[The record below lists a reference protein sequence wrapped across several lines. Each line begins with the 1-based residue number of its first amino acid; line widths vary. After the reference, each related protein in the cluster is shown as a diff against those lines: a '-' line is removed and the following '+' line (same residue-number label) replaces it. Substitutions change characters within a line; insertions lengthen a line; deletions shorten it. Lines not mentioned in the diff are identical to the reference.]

1 MRRMLVLGATSEI
14 AIATLHEFAKEEPWH
29 MILCGRNLSELEKL
43 KTKLESHKCTCE
55 VKHYDTSMSAAKQL
69 QLFNECLGQ
78 STNTQ
83 HTKVQN
89 NALATTQTTKVNTL
103 AAAATTAFNTSAA
116 ATTTSSNA
124 SANAVTTAFDSSAA
138 TTTTAFD
145 SSATTTTTTFNT
157 SATAATTASNAA
169 AKDIGKQSMQVSER
183 QSSQLVGLDAFFCS
197 IGYLGDQKKAEQDIR
212 ECDLIMQ
219 ANFNG
224 LLPMLTATAQY
235 FKQQRSGSIMVVSS
249 VAGERGRCSNYC
261 YGSSKAAMT
270 AFLSGMR
277 CRLLPYN
284 VHVMTIKPGYVA
296 TRMVAHKK
304 LPPYITASTQRVAKD
319 IVKGFKRRSS
329 VVYTMWLWRYIMA
342 VVRLIPEFIFKRLNM
357 F

>member
-14 AIATLHEFAKEEPWH
+14 AIATLHEFAKDEPWH

-55 VKHYDTSMSAAKQL
+55 VKHYDTSMSATEQL

-78 STNTQ
+78 GTNAQ

-89 NALATTQTTKVNTL
+89 NALATTQTTKVNHL
-103 AAAATTAFNTSAA
+103 ATATTTVFNSAA
-116 ATTTSSNA
+116 ATTS
-124 SANAVTTAFDSSAA
+124 TAFD
-138 TTTTAFD
+138 
-145 SSATTTTTTFNT
+145 T
-157 SATAATTASNAA
+157 SATATTTAYNAA
-169 AKDIGKQSMQVSER
+169 AKDIAEQSMQVSGH
-183 QSSQLVGLDAFFCS
+183 QSSQLVGLDALFCS
-197 IGYLGDQKKAEQDIR
+197 VGYLGDQKKAEQDIR

-224 LLPMLTATAQY
+224 LLPMLTATAQF

-277 CRLLPYN
+277 CSLLPYN

-329 VVYTMWLWRYIMA
+329 VVYTMWLWRYIMG

>member
-55 VKHYDTSMSAAKQL
+55 VKHYDTSMSAAEQL

-78 STNTQ
+78 GTNAQQTI
-83 HTKVQN
+83 VQD
-89 NALATTQTTKVNTL
+89 NALATTPSNKVNPL
-103 AAAATTAFNTSAA
+103 
-116 ATTTSSNA
+116 
-124 SANAVTTAFDSSAA
+124 
-138 TTTTAFD
+138 
-145 SSATTTTTTFNT
+145 
-157 SATAATTASNAA
+157 ATAATTAFDTSATASTDAYNAS
-169 AKDIGKQSMQVSER
+169 AKDIAKQSMQESER
-183 QSSQLVGLDAFFCS
+183 QVSQFIGLDALFCS
-197 IGYLGDQKKAEQDIR
+197 VGYLGDQKKAEQDIR

-224 LLPMLTATAQY
+224 LLPMLTATAQF

-277 CRLLPYN
+277 CSLLAYD

-319 IVKGFKRRSS
+319 IVKGFKSRSS

>member
-14 AIATLHEFAKEEPWH
+14 AIATLHEFAKEEPWY

-55 VKHYDTSMSAAKQL
+55 VKHYDTSMSAAEQL

-78 STNTQ
+78 STNIQ
-83 HTKVQN
+83 HTKAQD
-89 NALATTQTTKVNTL
+89 NALATTQTNKVNPL
-103 AAAATTAFNTSAA
+103 ATTQTTEFNAL
-116 ATTTSSNA
+116 AT
-124 SANAVTTAFDSSAA
+124 

-145 SSATTTTTTFNT
+145 A
-157 SATAATTASNAA
+157 SATAATDAYNDA
-169 AKDIGKQSMQVSER
+169 AKDIAMQSMQVSGH
-183 QSSQLVGLDAFFCS
+183 QSSQFIGLDALFCS
-197 IGYLGDQKKAEQDIR
+197 VGYLGDQKKAEQDIR

-224 LLPMLTATAQY
+224 LLPMLTATAQF

-277 CRLLPYN
+277 CSLLPCN

>member
-14 AIATLHEFAKEEPWH
+14 AIATLLEFAKEEQWH
-29 MILCGRNLSELEKL
+29 MILCGRNLSKLEKL
-43 KTKLESHKCTCE
+43 KTNLESHKCSCE
-55 VKHYDTSMSAAKQL
+55 VKHYDTSMSAAEQL

-83 HTKVQN
+83 HTKVQDN
-89 NALATTQTTKVNTL
+89 ALAKTQTNKVNALAT
-103 AAAATTAFNTSAA
+103 
-116 ATTTSSNA
+116 ATTTASNN
-124 SANAVTTAFDSSAA
+124 SATA
-138 TTTTAFD
+138 TTTAF
-145 SSATTTTTTFNT
+145 
-157 SATAATTASNAA
+157 NAA
-169 AKDIGKQSMQVSER
+169 AKDIAKQSMQVSGH
-183 QSSQLVGLDAFFCS
+183 QSSQFIGLDALFCS
-197 IGYLGDQKKAEQDIR
+197 VGYLGDQKKAEQDIR
-212 ECDLIMQ
+212 ECELIMQ

-224 LLPMLTATAQY
+224 LLPMLTATAQF

-277 CRLLPYN
+277 CSLLPYN

>member
-55 VKHYDTSMSAAKQL
+55 VKHYDTSMSAAGQL

-78 STNTQ
+78 GTNTQ
-83 HTKVQN
+83 HTKVQD
-89 NALATTQTTKVNTL
+89 NALANTQTNKVNPL
-103 AAAATTAFNTSAA
+103 
-116 ATTTSSNA
+116 
-124 SANAVTTAFDSSAA
+124 
-138 TTTTAFD
+138 
-145 SSATTTTTTFNT
+145 
-157 SATAATTASNAA
+157 ATAATTASNTSATDTTDACNAA
-169 AKDIGKQSMQVSER
+169 AKDIAKHSMQVSEH
-183 QSSQLVGLDAFFCS
+183 QSSQFIGLDALFCS
-197 IGYLGDQKKAEQDIR
+197 VGYLGDQKKAEQDIR

-224 LLPMLTATAQY
+224 LLPMLTATAQF

-277 CRLLPYN
+277 CSLLPYN

-304 LPPYITASTQRVAKD
+304 LPPYITASTQRVAQD

>member
-55 VKHYDTSMSAAKQL
+55 VKHYDTSMSAADQL

-78 STNTQ
+78 VTNNQ
-83 HTKVQN
+83 HTKAQD
-89 NALATTQTTKVNTL
+89 NALATTQTNKYNELDT
-103 AAAATTAFNTSAA
+103 
-116 ATTTSSNA
+116 ATTTVS
-124 SANAVTTAFDSSAA
+124 
-138 TTTTAFD
+138 
-145 SSATTTTTTFNT
+145 NT
-157 SATAATTASNAA
+157 SATASTTALNAA
-169 AKDIGKQSMQVSER
+169 AKDITKQSMQVSGH

-197 IGYLGDQKKAEQDIR
+197 VGFLGDQKKAEQDIR
-212 ECDLIMQ
+212 ECELIMQ

-224 LLPMLTATAQY
+224 LLPMLTATAQL

-277 CRLLPYN
+277 CSLLPYN

-329 VVYTMWLWRYIMA
+329 VVYTMWLWRYIMG

>member
-14 AIATLHEFAKEEPWH
+14 AIATLHEFAQEEPWH

-43 KTKLESHKCTCE
+43 KTNLESHKCSCE
-55 VKHYDTSMSAAKQL
+55 VKHYDTSMSAAEQL

-83 HTKVQN
+83 HTKVQD
-89 NALATTQTTKVNTL
+89 NALAKTQTNKVNPL
-103 AAAATTAFNTSAA
+103 ATAATTAS
-116 ATTTSSNA
+116 
-124 SANAVTTAFDSSAA
+124 
-138 TTTTAFD
+138 
-145 SSATTTTTTFNT
+145 NT
-157 SATAATTASNAA
+157 SATAATTAFDTSATATTTVSNAS
-169 AKDIGKQSMQVSER
+169 AKDIAEQSMQVSGH
-183 QSSQLVGLDAFFCS
+183 QSSQLVGLDALFCS
-197 IGYLGDQKKAEQDIR
+197 VGYLGDQKKAEQDIR

-224 LLPMLTATAQY
+224 LLPMLTATAQL

-277 CRLLPYN
+277 CSLLPYN

-329 VVYTMWLWRYIMA
+329 VVYTMWLWRYIMG

>member
-1 MRRMLVLGATSEI
+1 MRRMLVLGASSEI

-43 KTKLESHKCTCE
+43 KTKLESLKCTCE
-55 VKHYDTSMSAAKQL
+55 VKHYDTGMSAAEQL

-89 NALATTQTTKVNTL
+89 NALAAATQTNKVNPL
-103 AAAATTAFNTSAA
+103 ATA
-116 ATTTSSNA
+116 
-124 SANAVTTAFDSSAA
+124 
-138 TTTTAFD
+138 TTTAFD
-145 SSATTTTTTFNT
+145 T
-157 SATAATTASNAA
+157 SATDTTDAYNAA
-169 AKDIGKQSMQVSER
+169 AKDIDKQSMQVSGH

-197 IGYLGDQKKAEQDIR
+197 VGYLGDQKKAEQDIR

-277 CRLLPYN
+277 CNLLPYN

-329 VVYTMWLWRYIMA
+329 VVYTMWLWRYIMG
-342 VVRLIPEFIFKRLNM
+342 VVRLIPECIFKRLNM

>member
-43 KTKLESHKCTCE
+43 KTKLESYKCTCE
-55 VKHYDTSMSAAKQL
+55 VKHYDTSMSAAEQL

-78 STNTQ
+78 GTNAQ
-83 HTKVQN
+83 QTKVQN
-89 NALATTQTTKVNTL
+89 NALATTQTNKVNPL
-103 AAAATTAFNTSAA
+103 AATQTTEFNALATATTTAVNSSAA
-116 ATTTSSNA
+116 ATTT
-124 SANAVTTAFDSSAA
+124 AVN
-138 TTTTAFD
+138 
-145 SSATTTTTTFNT
+145 SSATA
-157 SATAATTASNAA
+157 STTAYNAA
-169 AKDIGKQSMQVSER
+169 AKDIAKQSMQVSER
-183 QSSQLVGLDAFFCS
+183 QSSQFIGLDALFCS
-197 IGYLGDQKKAEQDIR
+197 VGYLGDQKRAEQDIR

-224 LLPMLTATAQY
+224 LLPMLTATAQF

-277 CRLLPYN
+277 CSLLPYN

-329 VVYTMWLWRYIMA
+329 VVYTMWLWRYIMG

>member
-14 AIATLHEFAKEEPWH
+14 AIATLHEFAQEEPWH
-29 MILCGRNLSELEKL
+29 MILCGRNLIELEKL

-55 VKHYDTSMSAAKQL
+55 VKHYDTSMSATEQL
-69 QLFNECLGQ
+69 QLFNEFLGQ
-78 STNTQ
+78 STNAQQTQ
-83 HTKVQN
+83 VQD
-89 NALATTQTTKVNTL
+89 NALATTQTNKVNHL
-103 AAAATTAFNTSAA
+103 AATQTTEFSALVA
-116 ATTTSSNA
+116 ATTT
-124 SANAVTTAFDSSAA
+124 AVN
-138 TTTTAFD
+138 
-145 SSATTTTTTFNT
+145 SSAT
-157 SATAATTASNAA
+157 ATTDAYNAA
-169 AKDIGKQSMQVSER
+169 AKDIAKHSMQVLGH
-183 QSSQLVGLDAFFCS
+183 QSSQFIGLDALFCS
-197 IGYLGDQKKAEQDIR
+197 VGYLGDQKKAEQDIR
-212 ECDLIMQ
+212 ECELIMQ

-224 LLPMLTATAQY
+224 LLPMLTATAQF

-277 CRLLPYN
+277 CSLLPYN

-329 VVYTMWLWRYIMA
+329 VVYTMWLWRYIMG

>member
-55 VKHYDTSMSAAKQL
+55 VKHFDTSMSAAEQL
-69 QLFNECLGQ
+69 QLFNACLGQ
-78 STNTQ
+78 SKNIQQTI
-83 HTKVQN
+83 VQD
-89 NALATTQTTKVNTL
+89 NALATTQTTEFNAL
-103 AAAATTAFNTSAA
+103 AT
-116 ATTTSSNA
+116 
-124 SANAVTTAFDSSAA
+124 

-145 SSATTTTTTFNT
+145 T
-157 SATAATTASNAA
+157 SATATTTAYNAA
-169 AKDIGKQSMQVSER
+169 AKDIAKQSMQVSGH

-197 IGYLGDQKKAEQDIR
+197 VGYLGDQKKAEQDIR

-249 VAGERGRCSNYC
+249 VASERGRCSNYC

-277 CRLLPYN
+277 CSLLPYN

>member
-14 AIATLHEFAKEEPWH
+14 AIATLYEFAKEEPWH

-55 VKHYDTSMSAAKQL
+55 VKHYDTSMSAAEQL

-78 STNTQ
+78 STNIQ
-83 HTKVQN
+83 HTKVQD
-89 NALATTQTTKVNTL
+89 NALATTQTNKVNPL
-103 AAAATTAFNTSAA
+103 ATTQTTEFNALAAATTS
-116 ATTTSSNA
+116 
-124 SANAVTTAFDSSAA
+124 
-138 TTTTAFD
+138 
-145 SSATTTTTTFNT
+145 
-157 SATAATTASNAA
+157 ASNAA
-169 AKDIGKQSMQVSER
+169 AKYIAKQSMQVSWH
-183 QSSQLVGLDAFFCS
+183 QSSQFIGLDAFFCS
-197 IGYLGDQKKAEQDIR
+197 VGYLGDQKKAEQDIR

-224 LLPMLTATAQY
+224 LLPMLTATAQF

-277 CRLLPYN
+277 CSLLPYN

-296 TRMVAHKK
+296 TRMVAHKN

>member
-14 AIATLHEFAKEEPWH
+14 AIATLHEFAQEEPWH

-43 KTKLESHKCTCE
+43 KTKLESLKCTCE
-55 VKHYDTSMSAAKQL
+55 VKHYDTSMSAAEQL
-69 QLFNECLGQ
+69 QLFNECIGQ
-78 STNTQ
+78 GTNGQQTQ
-83 HTKVQN
+83 VQDNALAATQTNKVN
-89 NALATTQTTKVNTL
+89 PLATTQTTE
-103 AAAATTAFNTSAA
+103 FNALAA
-116 ATTTSSNA
+116 ATTT
-124 SANAVTTAFDSSAA
+124 
-138 TTTTAFD
+138 
-145 SSATTTTTTFNT
+145 
-157 SATAATTASNAA
+157 ASNTA
-169 AKDIGKQSMQVSER
+169 AKDTTKQSMQVSER
-183 QSSQLVGLDAFFCS
+183 QSSQFIGLDALFCS
-197 IGYLGDQKKAEQDIR
+197 VGYLGDQKKAEQDIR

-224 LLPMLTATAQY
+224 LLPMLTATAQF

-277 CRLLPYN
+277 CSLLPYN

>member
-29 MILCGRNLSELEKL
+29 MILCGRDLSELEKL

-55 VKHYDTSMSAAKQL
+55 VKYYETSMSAAEQL

-78 STNTQ
+78 VTNTQ
-83 HTKVQN
+83 HTKVQD
-89 NALATTQTTKVNTL
+89 NALATTQTTKVNAL
-103 AAAATTAFNTSAA
+103 AA
-116 ATTTSSNA
+116 ATTT
-124 SANAVTTAFDSSAA
+124 AVNS
-138 TTTTAFD
+138 
-145 SSATTTTTTFNT
+145 
-157 SATAATTASNAA
+157 SATAATTASNAYNAA
-169 AKDIGKQSMQVSER
+169 AKDIAKHSMQVSGH

-197 IGYLGDQKKAEQDIR
+197 VGYLGDQKKAEQDIR

-224 LLPMLTATAQY
+224 LLPMLTATAQF
-235 FKQQRSGSIMVVSS
+235 FKHQRSGSIMVVSS

-277 CRLLPYN
+277 CSLLPYN

>member
-14 AIATLHEFAKEEPWH
+14 AIATLHEFANEEPWH
-29 MILCGRNLSELEKL
+29 MILCGRNLSKLEKI

-55 VKHYDTSMSAAKQL
+55 VKHYDTSMSAAEQL

-78 STNTQ
+78 STNPLQ
-83 HTKVQN
+83 TKVQN
-89 NALATTQTTKVNTL
+89 NALATNQTHKYNALAATQTTKANAL
-103 AAAATTAFNTSAA
+103 ANATTTAFNTS
-116 ATTTSSNA
+116 T
-124 SANAVTTAFDSSAA
+124 
-138 TTTTAFD
+138 
-145 SSATTTTTTFNT
+145 
-157 SATAATTASNAA
+157 TAATTALNTAA
-169 AKDIGKQSMQVSER
+169 EDIGKQSMQVSER
-183 QSSQLVGLDAFFCS
+183 QASQFIGLDALFCS
-197 IGYLGDQKKAEQDIR
+197 VGYLGDQKKAEQDMG
-212 ECDLIMQ
+212 ECELIMQ

-224 LLPMLTATAQY
+224 LLPMLTATAQF

-277 CRLLPYN
+277 CSLLPYN

-296 TRMVAHKK
+296 TRMVARKK

>member
-14 AIATLHEFAKEEPWH
+14 AIATLHEFAKEEPWY

-55 VKHYDTSMSAAKQL
+55 VKHYDTSMSAAEQL

-78 STNTQ
+78 STNIQ
-83 HTKVQN
+83 HTKAQD
-89 NALATTQTTKVNTL
+89 NALATTQTNKVNPL
-103 AAAATTAFNTSAA
+103 ATTQTTEFNAL
-116 ATTTSSNA
+116 AT
-124 SANAVTTAFDSSAA
+124 

-145 SSATTTTTTFNT
+145 A
-157 SATAATTASNAA
+157 SATAATDAYNDA
-169 AKDIGKQSMQVSER
+169 AKDIAMQSMQVSGH
-183 QSSQLVGLDAFFCS
+183 QSSQFIGLDALFCS
-197 IGYLGDQKKAEQDIR
+197 VGYLGDQKKAEQDIR

-224 LLPMLTATAQY
+224 LLPMLTATAQF

-277 CRLLPYN
+277 CSLLPYN

-319 IVKGFKRRSS
+319 IVNGFKRRSS

>member
-55 VKHYDTSMSAAKQL
+55 VKHYDTSMSAAEQL

-78 STNTQ
+78 GTNVK
-83 HTKVQN
+83 HTKVQD
-89 NALATTQTTKVNTL
+89 NALAATQITKVNPLAATQTTEFNAL
-103 AAAATTAFNTSAA
+103 AAATTS
-116 ATTTSSNA
+116 
-124 SANAVTTAFDSSAA
+124 
-138 TTTTAFD
+138 
-145 SSATTTTTTFNT
+145 
-157 SATAATTASNAA
+157 ASNAA
-169 AKDIGKQSMQVSER
+169 AKYIAKQSMQVSWH
-183 QSSQLVGLDAFFCS
+183 QSSQFIGLDAFFCS
-197 IGYLGDQKKAEQDIR
+197 VGYLGDQKKAEQDIR

-277 CRLLPYN
+277 CSLLPYN

-329 VVYTMWLWRYIMA
+329 VVYTMWLWRYIMG

>member
-55 VKHYDTSMSAAKQL
+55 VKHYDTSMSAAEQL

-78 STNTQ
+78 GTNTQ
-83 HTKVQN
+83 HTKAQD
-89 NALATTQTTKVNTL
+89 NALAAATQTNKVNPLATTQTTE
-103 AAAATTAFNTSAA
+103 FNALAA
-116 ATTTSSNA
+116 ATTT
-124 SANAVTTAFDSSAA
+124 AVN
-138 TTTTAFD
+138 
-145 SSATTTTTTFNT
+145 SSATASTTV
-157 SATAATTASNAA
+157 SNAA
-169 AKDIGKQSMQVSER
+169 AKDTTKQSMQVSER
-183 QSSQLVGLDAFFCS
+183 QSSQFIGLDALFCS
-197 IGYLGDQKKAEQDIR
+197 VGYLGDQKKAEQDIR
-212 ECDLIMQ
+212 ECDLIVQ

-224 LLPMLTATAQY
+224 LLPMLTATAQF

-277 CRLLPYN
+277 CSLLPYN

-304 LPPYITASTQRVAKD
+304 LPPYITASTQRVSKD

>member
-55 VKHYDTSMSAAKQL
+55 VKHYDTNMSAVEQL

-78 STNTQ
+78 GTNTQ
-83 HTKVQN
+83 HTKVQG
-89 NALATTQTTKVNTL
+89 NALATTQTT
-103 AAAATTAFNTSAA
+103 AFNTSVT
-116 ATTTSSNA
+116 ATITAVNSSATA
-124 SANAVTTAFDSSAA
+124 STTAFDA
-138 TTTTAFD
+138 
-145 SSATTTTTTFNT
+145 
-157 SATAATTASNAA
+157 SATASTDAYNADVN
-169 AKDIGKQSMQVSER
+169 DIAKQSMQVSWH
-183 QSSQLVGLDAFFCS
+183 QSSQFIGLDALFCS
-197 IGYLGDQKKAEQDIR
+197 VGYLGDQKKAEQDIR
-212 ECDLIMQ
+212 ECELIMQ

-224 LLPMLTATAQY
+224 LLPMLTATAQF

-277 CRLLPYN
+277 CSLLPYN

-329 VVYTMWLWRYIMA
+329 VVYTMWLWRYIMG

>member
-14 AIATLHEFAKEEPWH
+14 AIATLYEFAKEEPWH

-55 VKHYDTSMSAAKQL
+55 VKHYDTSMSAAEQL

-78 STNTQ
+78 GTNAQQTQ
-83 HTKVQN
+83 VHDK
-89 NALATTQTTKVNTL
+89 ALAATQTNKYNEL
-103 AAAATTAFNTSAA
+103 ANATTTVFNSAAATTSTAFNTSAT
-116 ATTTSSNA
+116 ATTD
-124 SANAVTTAFDSSAA
+124 AF
-138 TTTTAFD
+138 
-145 SSATTTTTTFNT
+145 
-157 SATAATTASNAA
+157 NAA
-169 AKDIGKQSMQVSER
+169 AKDIDKQSMQVSEH
-183 QSSQLVGLDAFFCS
+183 QSSQFIGLDALFCS
-197 IGYLGDQKKAEQDIR
+197 VGYLGDQKKAEQDIR

-224 LLPMLTATAQY
+224 LLPMLTATAQF

-277 CRLLPYN
+277 CSLLPYN

>member
-14 AIATLHEFAKEEPWH
+14 AIATLHEFAKDEPWH

-55 VKHYDTSMSAAKQL
+55 VKHYDTSMSAAEQL

-78 STNTQ
+78 SKNTQ
-83 HTKVQN
+83 QTKVQN
-89 NALATTQTTKVNTL
+89 NALATTQTNKVI
-103 AAAATTAFNTSAA
+103 
-116 ATTTSSNA
+116 
-124 SANAVTTAFDSSAA
+124 
-138 TTTTAFD
+138 
-145 SSATTTTTTFNT
+145 T
-157 SATAATTASNAA
+157 SATAETIAFDTSATATTTAYNAS
-169 AKDIGKQSMQVSER
+169 AKDIAKHSMQVSGH
-183 QSSQLVGLDAFFCS
+183 QSSQFIGLDALFCS
-197 IGYLGDQKKAEQDIR
+197 VGYLGDQKKAEQDIR
-212 ECDLIMQ
+212 ECELIMQ

-224 LLPMLTATAQY
+224 LLPMLTATAKF

-277 CRLLPYN
+277 CSLLPYN

-296 TRMVAHKK
+296 TCMVAHKK

>member
-14 AIATLHEFAKEEPWH
+14 AIATLYEFAKEEPWH

-55 VKHYDTSMSAAKQL
+55 VKHYDTSMSAAEQL

-78 STNTQ
+78 STNIQ
-83 HTKVQN
+83 HTKVQD
-89 NALATTQTTKVNTL
+89 NALATTQTNKVNPL
-103 AAAATTAFNTSAA
+103 ATAQTTEFNALAA
-116 ATTTSSNA
+116 ATTT
-124 SANAVTTAFDSSAA
+124 AF
-138 TTTTAFD
+138 
-145 SSATTTTTTFNT
+145 
-157 SATAATTASNAA
+157 NAA
-169 AKDIGKQSMQVSER
+169 AKDIAKQSMQVSGH
-183 QSSQLVGLDAFFCS
+183 QSSQFIGLDALFCS
-197 IGYLGDQKKAEQDIR
+197 VGYLGDQKKAEQDIR
-212 ECDLIMQ
+212 ECELIMQ

-277 CRLLPYN
+277 CSLLPYN

-329 VVYTMWLWRYIMA
+329 VVYTMWLWRYIMG

>member
-43 KTKLESHKCTCE
+43 KTKLESQKCTCE

-89 NALATTQTTKVNTL
+89 NALATTQTNKVNAL
-103 AAAATTAFNTSAA
+103 ATASTTP
-116 ATTTSSNA
+116 
-124 SANAVTTAFDSSAA
+124 
-138 TTTTAFD
+138 
-145 SSATTTTTTFNT
+145 FNT
-157 SATAATTASNAA
+157 SATAATTAFNTSATDTTTAFNTSANVATTAFNTYATASTTAYNAV
-169 AKDIGKQSMQVSER
+169 AKDIAKQSMQVSEH
-183 QSSQLVGLDAFFCS
+183 QESQFVGLDAFFCS
-197 IGYLGDQKKAEQDIR
+197 VGYLGDQKKAEQDIK
-212 ECDLIMQ
+212 ECELIMQ

-224 LLPMLTATAQY
+224 LLPMLTATAQF

-277 CRLLPYN
+277 CSLLPYN

-342 VVRLIPEFIFKRLNM
+342 VVRLIPECIFKHLNM

>member
-14 AIATLHEFAKEEPWH
+14 AIATLYEFAKEEPWH

-55 VKHYDTSMSAAKQL
+55 VKHYDTSMSAAEQL
-69 QLFNECLGQ
+69 QLFNECIGQ
-78 STNTQ
+78 GTNGQQTQ
-83 HTKVQN
+83 VQDNALAATQTNKVN
-89 NALATTQTTKVNTL
+89 PLATTQTTE
-103 AAAATTAFNTSAA
+103 FNALAA
-116 ATTTSSNA
+116 ATTTA
-124 SANAVTTAFDSSAA
+124 
-138 TTTTAFD
+138 
-145 SSATTTTTTFNT
+145 FNT
-157 SATAATTASNAA
+157 SATAATDAYNDA
-169 AKDIGKQSMQVSER
+169 AKDIAMQSMQVSGH
-183 QSSQLVGLDAFFCS
+183 QSSQFIGLDALFCS
-197 IGYLGDQKKAEQDIR
+197 VGYLGDQKKAEQDIR
-212 ECDLIMQ
+212 ECELIMQ

-224 LLPMLTATAQY
+224 LLPMLTATAQF

-277 CRLLPYN
+277 CSLLPYN

>member
-14 AIATLHEFAKEEPWH
+14 AIATLYEFAKEEPWH

-55 VKHYDTSMSAAKQL
+55 VKHYDTSMSAAEQL

-78 STNTQ
+78 STNAQ
-83 HTKVQN
+83 HTKVQD
-89 NALATTQTTKVNTL
+89 NALATTQTNKVNPL
-103 AAAATTAFNTSAA
+103 ATAQTTEFNALAA
-116 ATTTSSNA
+116 ATTT
-124 SANAVTTAFDSSAA
+124 AF
-138 TTTTAFD
+138 
-145 SSATTTTTTFNT
+145 
-157 SATAATTASNAA
+157 NAA
-169 AKDIGKQSMQVSER
+169 AKDIAEQSMQVSGH
-183 QSSQLVGLDAFFCS
+183 QSSQFIGLDALFCS
-197 IGYLGDQKKAEQDIR
+197 VGYLGDQKKAEQDIR

-224 LLPMLTATAQY
+224 LLPMLTSTAQY

-277 CRLLPYN
+277 CSLLPYN

>member
-55 VKHYDTSMSAAKQL
+55 VKHYDTSMSAAEQL

-78 STNTQ
+78 GTNAQ
-83 HTKVQN
+83 QTKVQD
-89 NALATTQTTKVNTL
+89 NALATTQTNKVNPL
-103 AAAATTAFNTSAA
+103 AATQTNKFNALAATQTTKANALANATTTAFNTS
-116 ATTTSSNA
+116 T
-124 SANAVTTAFDSSAA
+124 
-138 TTTTAFD
+138 
-145 SSATTTTTTFNT
+145 
-157 SATAATTASNAA
+157 TAATTALNTAA
-169 AKDIGKQSMQVSER
+169 EDIGKQSMQVSER
-183 QSSQLVGLDAFFCS
+183 QASQFIGLDALFCS
-197 IGYLGDQKKAEQDIR
+197 VGYLGDQKKAEQDMG

-224 LLPMLTATAQY
+224 LLPMLTATAQF

-277 CRLLPYN
+277 CSLLPYN

>member
-43 KTKLESHKCTCE
+43 KIKLESHKCTCE
-55 VKHYDTSMSAAKQL
+55 VKHYDTSMSAAEQL

-78 STNTQ
+78 STNPQ
-83 HTKVQN
+83 QTKVQN
-89 NALATTQTTKVNTL
+89 NALAATQTNKFNALAATQTTKANAL
-103 AAAATTAFNTSAA
+103 ANATTTAFNTS
-116 ATTTSSNA
+116 T
-124 SANAVTTAFDSSAA
+124 
-138 TTTTAFD
+138 
-145 SSATTTTTTFNT
+145 
-157 SATAATTASNAA
+157 TAATTALNTAA
-169 AKDIGKQSMQVSER
+169 EDIGKQSMQVSER
-183 QSSQLVGLDAFFCS
+183 QASQFIGLDALFCS
-197 IGYLGDQKKAEQDIR
+197 VGYLGNQKKAEQDIR
-212 ECDLIMQ
+212 ECELIMQ

-224 LLPMLTATAQY
+224 LLPMLTATAQF
-235 FKQQRSGSIMVVSS
+235 FKQRRSGSIMVVSS

-277 CRLLPYN
+277 CSLLPYN

>member
-29 MILCGRNLSELEKL
+29 MILCGRNLSELEQL

-55 VKHYDTSMSAAKQL
+55 VKHYDTSMSAAEQL

-83 HTKVQN
+83 HTKAQD
-89 NALATTQTTKVNTL
+89 NALAATKTNKVNPL
-103 AAAATTAFNTSAA
+103 ATAFNTAD
-116 ATTTSSNA
+116 T
-124 SANAVTTAFDSSAA
+124 A
-138 TTTTAFD
+138 TTTTFD
-145 SSATTTTTTFNT
+145 SSATTTTTPFNY
-157 SATAATTASNAA
+157 A
-169 AKDIGKQSMQVSER
+169 AKDIAEQSMQVSGH
-183 QSSQLVGLDAFFCS
+183 QSSQFIGLDALFCS
-197 IGYLGDQKKAEQDIR
+197 VGYLGDQKKAEQDIR
-212 ECDLIMQ
+212 ECELIMQ

-224 LLPMLTATAQY
+224 LLPMLTATAQF

-277 CRLLPYN
+277 CSLLPYN

-304 LPPYITASTQRVAKD
+304 LPPYITALTQRVAKD

>member
-14 AIATLHEFAKEEPWH
+14 AIATLHEFAQEEPWH

-55 VKHYDTSMSAAKQL
+55 VKHYDTSMSAAEQL

-78 STNTQ
+78 STNAQ
-83 HTKVQN
+83 HTKVQD
-89 NALATTQTTKVNTL
+89 NALATTQTNKVNPL
-103 AAAATTAFNTSAA
+103 ATAQTTEFNALAA
-116 ATTTSSNA
+116 ATTT
-124 SANAVTTAFDSSAA
+124 AF
-138 TTTTAFD
+138 
-145 SSATTTTTTFNT
+145 
-157 SATAATTASNAA
+157 NAA
-169 AKDIGKQSMQVSER
+169 AKDIAKQSMQVSGH
-183 QSSQLVGLDAFFCS
+183 QSSQFIGLDALFCS
-197 IGYLGDQKKAEQDIR
+197 VGYLGDQKKAEQDIR
-212 ECDLIMQ
+212 ECELIMQ

-224 LLPMLTATAQY
+224 LLPMLTATAQF

-277 CRLLPYN
+277 CSLLPYN

-329 VVYTMWLWRYIMA
+329 VVYTMWLWRFIMG

>member
-55 VKHYDTSMSAAKQL
+55 VKHYDTSMSAAEQL

-78 STNTQ
+78 GTNAQ
-83 HTKVQN
+83 QTKVQD
-89 NALATTQTTKVNTL
+89 NALATTQTNKVNPL
-103 AAAATTAFNTSAA
+103 ATTQ
-116 ATTTSSNA
+116 
-124 SANAVTTAFDSSAA
+124 TTA
-138 TTTTAFD
+138 
-145 SSATTTTTTFNT
+145 FNT
-157 SATAATTASNAA
+157 SATAATTASNTA
-169 AKDIGKQSMQVSER
+169 AKDTTKQSMQVSER
-183 QSSQLVGLDAFFCS
+183 QSSQFIGLDALFCS
-197 IGYLGDQKKAEQDIR
+197 VGYLGDQKKSEQDIR

-224 LLPMLTATAQY
+224 LLPMLTATAQF

-277 CRLLPYN
+277 CSLLPYN

>member
-14 AIATLHEFAKEEPWH
+14 AIATLHEFAKEGPWH

-55 VKHYDTSMSAAKQL
+55 VKHYDTSMSAAEQL

-78 STNTQ
+78 GTNAQ
-83 HTKVQN
+83 QTKVQN
-89 NALATTQTTKVNTL
+89 NALATTQTNKVNPLATAQTTEFNAL
-103 AAAATTAFNTSAA
+103 AAATTTAFNTSAT
-116 ATTTSSNA
+116 ATTDA
-124 SANAVTTAFDSSAA
+124 Y
-138 TTTTAFD
+138 
-145 SSATTTTTTFNT
+145 
-157 SATAATTASNAA
+157 NAA
-169 AKDIGKQSMQVSER
+169 AKDIAEQSMQVSGH
-183 QSSQLVGLDAFFCS
+183 QSSQFIGLDAFFCS
-197 IGYLGDQKKAEQDIR
+197 VGYLGDQKKAEQDIR
-212 ECDLIMQ
+212 ECELIMQ

-224 LLPMLTATAQY
+224 LLPMLTATAQF

-277 CRLLPYN
+277 CSLLPYN

-304 LPPYITASTQRVAKD
+304 LPPYITALTQRVAKD

>member
-55 VKHYDTSMSAAKQL
+55 VKHYDTSMSAAEQL
-69 QLFNECLGQ
+69 QLLNECLGQ
-78 STNTQ
+78 GTNAQ
-83 HTKVQN
+83 HTKAQD
-89 NALATTQTTKVNTL
+89 NALAATQTTEFNAL
-103 AAAATTAFNTSAA
+103 AAATITAVNSSAT
-116 ATTTSSNA
+116 A
-124 SANAVTTAFDSSAA
+124 STTAFDA
-138 TTTTAFD
+138 
-145 SSATTTTTTFNT
+145 
-157 SATAATTASNAA
+157 SATATTDASNAA
-169 AKDIGKQSMQVSER
+169 AKDIAKQSMQVSGH

-197 IGYLGDQKKAEQDIR
+197 VGYLGDQNKAEQDIR

-224 LLPMLTATAQY
+224 LLPMLTATAQF

-277 CRLLPYN
+277 CSLLPYN

-342 VVRLIPEFIFKRLNM
+342 VVRLIPECIFKRLNM

>member
-55 VKHYDTSMSAAKQL
+55 VKHYDTSMSAAEQL

-78 STNTQ
+78 STNAQ
-83 HTKVQN
+83 HTKVQD
-89 NALATTQTTKVNTL
+89 NALATTQTNKVNPL
-103 AAAATTAFNTSAA
+103 ATAQTTEFNALAA
-116 ATTTSSNA
+116 ATTT
-124 SANAVTTAFDSSAA
+124 AF
-138 TTTTAFD
+138 
-145 SSATTTTTTFNT
+145 
-157 SATAATTASNAA
+157 NAA
-169 AKDIGKQSMQVSER
+169 AKDIAKQSMQVSGH
-183 QSSQLVGLDAFFCS
+183 QSSQFIGLDALFCS
-197 IGYLGDQKKAEQDIR
+197 VGYLGDQKKAEQDIR

-224 LLPMLTATAQY
+224 LLPMLTSTAQY

-277 CRLLPYN
+277 CSLLAYN

>member
-55 VKHYDTSMSAAKQL
+55 VKHYDTSMSAAEQL

-78 STNTQ
+78 STNIQ
-83 HTKVQN
+83 HTKAQN
-89 NALATTQTTKVNTL
+89 NALANTQTNKVNPL
-103 AAAATTAFNTSAA
+103 ATAATTAS
-116 ATTTSSNA
+116 
-124 SANAVTTAFDSSAA
+124 
-138 TTTTAFD
+138 
-145 SSATTTTTTFNT
+145 NT
-157 SATAATTASNAA
+157 SATAATTAFDTSATATTTAYNAA
-169 AKDIGKQSMQVSER
+169 AKDIAEQSMQVSGH
-183 QSSQLVGLDAFFCS
+183 QSSQLVGLDALFCS
-197 IGYLGDQKKAEQDIR
+197 VGYLGDQKKAEQDIR
-212 ECDLIMQ
+212 ECELIMQ

-224 LLPMLTATAQY
+224 LLPMLTATAQF

-277 CRLLPYN
+277 CSLLPYK

-329 VVYTMWLWRYIMA
+329 VVYTMWLWRYIMG

>member
-43 KTKLESHKCTCE
+43 KTKLENHKCTCE
-55 VKHYDTSMSAAKQL
+55 VKHYDTSMSAAEQL

-78 STNTQ
+78 STNAQ
-83 HTKVQN
+83 HTKVQD
-89 NALATTQTTKVNTL
+89 NALATTQTNKVNPL
-103 AAAATTAFNTSAA
+103 ATAATTAS
-116 ATTTSSNA
+116 
-124 SANAVTTAFDSSAA
+124 
-138 TTTTAFD
+138 
-145 SSATTTTTTFNT
+145 NT
-157 SATAATTASNAA
+157 SATAATTAFDTSATASTDAYNAS
-169 AKDIGKQSMQVSER
+169 AKDITNQSMQVSGH
-183 QSSQLVGLDAFFCS
+183 QSSQFIGLDALFCS
-197 IGYLGDQKKAEQDIR
+197 VGYLGDQKKAEQDIR

-277 CRLLPYN
+277 CSLLPYN

-329 VVYTMWLWRYIMA
+329 VVYIMWLWRYIMA

>member
-1 MRRMLVLGATSEI
+1 
-14 AIATLHEFAKEEPWH
+14 
-29 MILCGRNLSELEKL
+29 
-43 KTKLESHKCTCE
+43 
-55 VKHYDTSMSAAKQL
+55 
-69 QLFNECLGQ
+69 
-78 STNTQ
+78 
-83 HTKVQN
+83 
-89 NALATTQTTKVNTL
+89 
-103 AAAATTAFNTSAA
+103 
-116 ATTTSSNA
+116 
-124 SANAVTTAFDSSAA
+124 
-138 TTTTAFD
+138 
-145 SSATTTTTTFNT
+145 
-157 SATAATTASNAA
+157 
-169 AKDIGKQSMQVSER
+169 
-183 QSSQLVGLDAFFCS
+183 
-197 IGYLGDQKKAEQDIR
+197 
-212 ECDLIMQ
+212 MQ

-277 CRLLPYN
+277 CSLLPYN

>member
-55 VKHYDTSMSAAKQL
+55 VKHYDTSMSAAEQL

-83 HTKVQN
+83 HTKAQD
-89 NALATTQTTKVNTL
+89 NALANTQTNKVNPL
-103 AAAATTAFNTSAA
+103 ATAATTAS
-116 ATTTSSNA
+116 
-124 SANAVTTAFDSSAA
+124 
-138 TTTTAFD
+138 
-145 SSATTTTTTFNT
+145 NT
-157 SATAATTASNAA
+157 SATAATTASNTA
-169 AKDIGKQSMQVSER
+169 AKDTTKQSMQVSER
-183 QSSQLVGLDAFFCS
+183 QSSQFIGLDALFCS
-197 IGYLGDQKKAEQDIR
+197 VGYLGDQKKAEQDIR
-212 ECDLIMQ
+212 ECELIMQ

-224 LLPMLTATAQY
+224 LLPMLTATAQF

-277 CRLLPYN
+277 CSLLAYN

-319 IVKGFKRRSS
+319 IVKGFKSRSS